1 MHMVEKIYTFKKGNQ
16 MSRTM
21 DLAGKLIFET
31 LKILKENDGEMAS
44 SLLMEALSKRV
55 SLDEWAKGTLEKT
68 GNIRWQS
75 ILHFYSIDLI
85 KAGYLL
91 KKKGV
96 WYLTPEGEKAMAKGE
111 KELLR
116 SAQNLYRVWKEK
128 NKKEENIQNG
138 NKDVQDEQIEEV
150 SQRVSSLLEDARAKA
165 NQSFTKFI
173 LEEFDPYSFQ
183 ELCGALFR
191 GMGYY
196 TPFIAPKG
204 KDGGVDVIAYKDPI
218 GSTTPHI
225 KIQIKYRQDT
235 KATSQELRQLKGIL
249 TTNDIGVFISISG
262 FASDALKEFKH
273 SSPHIELID
282 LERFIELWQ
291 EFYDKMKDED
301 KALMPISPV
310 YFVDKD

>member
-1 MHMVEKIYTFKKGNQ
+1 
-16 MSRTM
+16 MSRTV
-21 DLAGKLIFET
+21 DLAGKLVFET
-31 LKILKENDGEMAS
+31 LKLLKENDGEMAS

-55 SLDEWAKGTLEKT
+55 YLDDWAKSTLEKT

-96 WYLTPEGEKAMAKGE
+96 WYLTPEGEKAIDKGE
-111 KELLR
+111 KELLK
-116 SAQNLYRVWKEK
+116 SAQNLYHIWKEK
-128 NKKEENIQNG
+128 NKKETLIKTS
-138 NKDVQDEQIEEV
+138 NKDVPDEQIEEAT
-150 SQRVSSLLEDARAKA
+150 QKVSSLLDDARAKA

-291 EFYDKMKDED
+291 EFYEKMKDED

>member
-1 MHMVEKIYTFKKGNQ
+1 
-16 MSRTM
+16 MSRTTE
-21 DLAGKLIFET
+21 LACKLIFET
-31 LKILKENDGEMAS
+31 LKVLKENDGEMPS
-44 SLLMEALSKRV
+44 SVLMTILSKRV
-55 SLDEWAKGTLEKT
+55 DLDDWAKGILEKT

-75 ILHFYSIDLI
+75 ILHFYSIDMI
-85 KAGYLL
+85 KAGYIL

-96 WYLTPEGEKAMAKGE
+96 WYLTPEGEKAIALGD
-111 KELLR
+111 KELFHAVQ
-116 SAQNLYRVWKEK
+116 SGYRLWKEK
-128 NKKEENIQNG
+128 SKQGKSSSSTS
-138 NKDVQDEQIEEV
+138 KDIPDEQIEEV
-150 SQRVSSLLEDARAKA
+150 ARNVSSLLEDARSKA

-173 LEEFDPYSFQ
+173 LDEFDPYSFQ

-218 GSTTPHI
+218 GSSSPHI
-225 KIQIKYRQDT
+225 KIQIKYRQDL

-249 TTNDIGVFISISG
+249 TANDIGVFISVSG

-291 EFYDKMKDED
+291 EFYDRMRDED

-310 YFVDKD
+310 YFVDKKE

>member
-1 MHMVEKIYTFKKGNQ
+1 MKGELA
-16 MSRTM
+16 SASLM
-21 DLAGKLIFET
+21 D
-31 LKILKENDGEMAS
+31 
-44 SLLMEALSKRV
+44 ALSKRV
-55 SLDEWAKGTLEKT
+55 SLDDWAKGILEKS
-68 GNIRWQS
+68 GNIRWKS

-85 KAGYLL
+85 KAGYLI

-96 WYLTPEGEKAMAKGE
+96 WYLTPEGEKALEKGE
-111 KELLR
+111 KDLFK
-116 SAQNLYRVWKEK
+116 SAQTLYKIWYEK
-128 NKKEENIQNG
+128 NQFID
-138 NKDVQDEQIEEV
+138 KDIPEDKIEEET
-150 SQRVSSLLEDARAKA
+150 QKVSSILDDARSKA
-165 NQSFTKFI
+165 NQSFRKFI

-196 TPFIAPKG
+196 TPFVAPKG

-249 TTNDIGVFISISG
+249 TSNDIGVFISISG

-273 SSPHIELID
+273 SNPHIELID
-282 LERFIELWQ
+282 LERFVELWQ
-291 EFYDKMKDED
+291 EFYGNMKDED

-310 YFVDKD
+310 YFVDKV

>member
-1 MHMVEKIYTFKKGNQ
+1 
-16 MSRTM
+16 MSRTTE
-21 DLAGKLIFET
+21 LASKLIFET
-31 LKILKENDGEMAS
+31 LKVLKENDGEMAS
-44 SLLMEALSKRV
+44 ALLMETLSKRV
-55 SLDEWAKGTLEKT
+55 NLDDWARGTLEKT

-96 WYLTPEGEKAMAKGE
+96 WYLTPEGERAIDKGE
-111 KELLR
+111 KELLK
-116 SAQNLYRVWKEK
+116 SAQNLYRIWKEK
-128 NKKEENIQNG
+128 NKKEESSQIN
-138 NKDVQDEQIEEV
+138 NKDVPDEQIEAA
-150 SQRVSSLLEDARAKA
+150 SQKVSSLLDDARAKA

-291 EFYDKMKDED
+291 EFYEKMKDED

>member
-1 MHMVEKIYTFKKGNQ
+1 
-16 MSRTM
+16 MSRTTE
-21 DLAGKLIFET
+21 LASKLIFET
-31 LKILKENDGEMAS
+31 LKVFKENDGEMAS
-44 SLLMEALSKRV
+44 SLLMETLSKRV
-55 SLDEWAKGTLEKT
+55 NLDDWARGTLEKT

-96 WYLTPEGEKAMAKGE
+96 WYLTPEGEKAIDKGE
-111 KELLR
+111 KELLK
-116 SAQNLYRVWKEK
+116 SAQNLYRIWKEK
-128 NKKEENIQNG
+128 NKKEESSQIN
-138 NKDVQDEQIEEV
+138 NKDVPDEQIEAA
-150 SQRVSSLLEDARAKA
+150 SQKVSSLLDDARAKA

-291 EFYDKMKDED
+291 EFYEKMKDED

>member
-1 MHMVEKIYTFKKGNQ
+1 
-16 MSRTM
+16 MSRTV
-21 DLAGKLIFET
+21 DLAGKLVFET
-31 LKILKENDGEMAS
+31 LKLLKENDGEMAS

-55 SLDEWAKGTLEKT
+55 YLDDWAKSTLEKT

-96 WYLTPEGEKAMAKGE
+96 WYLTPEGEKAIDKGE
-111 KELLR
+111 KDLLK
-116 SAQNLYRVWKEK
+116 SAQNLYHIWKEK
-128 NKKEENIQNG
+128 NKKETLIKTS
-138 NKDVQDEQIEEV
+138 NKDVPDEQIEEAT
-150 SQRVSSLLEDARAKA
+150 QKVSSLLDDARAKA

-291 EFYDKMKDED
+291 EFYEKMKDED

>member
-1 MHMVEKIYTFKKGNQ
+1 
-16 MSRTM
+16 MSRTSE
-21 DLAGKLIFET
+21 LASKLVFET
-31 LKILKENDGEMAS
+31 LKVLKENEGELAS
-44 SLLMEALSKRV
+44 SLLMEQLSKRV
-55 SLDEWAKGTLEKT
+55 QLDDWAKGILEKT

-85 KAGYLL
+85 KAGFLI

-96 WYLTPEGEKAMAKGE
+96 WYLTPDGEKALEKGE
-111 KELLR
+111 KDLFKT
-116 SAQNLYRVWKEK
+116 AQNLYRAWKEK
-128 NKKEENIQNG
+128 NKEETHIH
-138 NKDVQDEQIEEV
+138 NKDISEEEIETV
-150 SQRVSSLLEDARAKA
+150 SQKVSSLLDDARSKA
-165 NQSFTKFI
+165 NQSFSKFI

-249 TTNDIGVFISISG
+249 TSNDIGVFISISG

-273 SSPHIELID
+273 SNPHIELID

-291 EFYDKMKDED
+291 EFYGNMKDED

-310 YFVDKD
+310 YFVDKE

>member
-1 MHMVEKIYTFKKGNQ
+1 
-16 MSRTM
+16 MSRTV
-21 DLAGKLIFET
+21 DLAGKLVFET
-31 LKILKENDGEMAS
+31 LKLLKENDGEMAS

-55 SLDEWAKGTLEKT
+55 YLDDWAKSTLEKT

-75 ILHFYSIDLI
+75 ILQFYSIDLI

-96 WYLTPEGEKAMAKGE
+96 WYLTPEGEKAIDNGE
-111 KELLR
+111 KELLK
-116 SAQNLYRVWKEK
+116 SAQNLYHIWKEK
-128 NKKEENIQNG
+128 NKKETLTKTS
-138 NKDVQDEQIEEV
+138 NKDVPDEQIEEAT
-150 SQRVSSLLEDARAKA
+150 QKVSSLLDDARAKA

-291 EFYDKMKDED
+291 EFYEKMKDED

>member
-1 MHMVEKIYTFKKGNQ
+1 
-16 MSRTM
+16 MSRTV
-21 DLAGKLIFET
+21 DLAGKLVFET
-31 LKILKENDGEMAS
+31 LKLLKENDGEMAS

-55 SLDEWAKGTLEKT
+55 YLDDWAKSTLEKT

-96 WYLTPEGEKAMAKGE
+96 WYLTPEGEKAIDKGE
-111 KELLR
+111 KELLK
-116 SAQNLYRVWKEK
+116 SAQNLYHIWKEK
-128 NKKEENIQNG
+128 NKKETLTKTS
-138 NKDVQDEQIEEV
+138 NKDVPDEQIEEAT
-150 SQRVSSLLEDARAKA
+150 QKVSSLLDDARAKA

-173 LEEFDPYSFQ
+173 LEEFDSYSFQ

-291 EFYDKMKDED
+291 EFYEKMKDED

>member
-1 MHMVEKIYTFKKGNQ
+1 
-16 MSRTM
+16 MSRTTE
-21 DLAGKLIFET
+21 LACKLIFET
-31 LKILKENDGEMAS
+31 LKVLKENDGEMPS
-44 SLLMEALSKRV
+44 SVLMTILSKRV
-55 SLDEWAKGTLEKT
+55 DLDDWAKGILEKT

-75 ILHFYSIDLI
+75 ILHFYSIDMI
-85 KAGYLL
+85 KAGYIL

-96 WYLTPEGEKAMAKGE
+96 WYLTPEGEKAIALGD
-111 KELLR
+111 KELFHAIQ
-116 SAQNLYRVWKEK
+116 SGYRLWKEK
-128 NKKEENIQNG
+128 SKQGKSSSSTS
-138 NKDVQDEQIEEV
+138 KDIPDEQIEEV
-150 SQRVSSLLEDARAKA
+150 AQKVSSLLEGARSKA

-173 LEEFDPYSFQ
+173 LDEFDPYSFQ

-218 GSTTPHI
+218 GSSSPHI
-225 KIQIKYRQDT
+225 KIQIKYRQDL

-249 TTNDIGVFISISG
+249 TANDIGVFISASG

-291 EFYDKMKDED
+291 EFYDRMRDED

-310 YFVDKD
+310 YFVDKKE

>member
-1 MHMVEKIYTFKKGNQ
+1 
-16 MSRTM
+16 MSRTV
-21 DLAGKLIFET
+21 DLAGKLVFET
-31 LKILKENDGEMAS
+31 LKLLKENDGEMAS

-55 SLDEWAKGTLEKT
+55 YLDDWAKSTLEKT

-96 WYLTPEGEKAMAKGE
+96 WYLTPEGEKAIDKGE
-111 KELLR
+111 KELLK
-116 SAQNLYRVWKEK
+116 SAQNLYHIWKEK
-128 NKKEENIQNG
+128 NKKETLTKTS
-138 NKDVQDEQIEEV
+138 NKDVPDEQIEEAT
-150 SQRVSSLLEDARAKA
+150 QKVSSLLDDARAKA

-262 FASDALKEFKH
+262 FAFDALKEFKH

-291 EFYDKMKDED
+291 EFYEKMKDED

>member
-1 MHMVEKIYTFKKGNQ
+1 
-16 MSRTM
+16 MSRTV
-21 DLAGKLIFET
+21 DLAGKLVFET
-31 LKILKENDGEMAS
+31 LKLLKENDGEMAS

-55 SLDEWAKGTLEKT
+55 YLDDWAKSTLEKT

-96 WYLTPEGEKAMAKGE
+96 WYLTPEGEKAIDKGE
-111 KELLR
+111 KELLK
-116 SAQNLYRVWKEK
+116 SAQNLYHIWKEK
-128 NKKEENIQNG
+128 NKKETLTKTS
-138 NKDVQDEQIEEV
+138 NKDVPDEQIEEAT
-150 SQRVSSLLEDARAKA
+150 QKISSLLDDARAKA

-291 EFYDKMKDED
+291 EFYEKMKDED

>member
-1 MHMVEKIYTFKKGNQ
+1 
-16 MSRTM
+16 MSRTTE
-21 DLAGKLIFET
+21 LASKLIFET
-31 LKILKENDGEMAS
+31 LKVLKENDGEMAS
-44 SLLMEALSKRV
+44 ALLMETLSKRV
-55 SLDEWAKGTLEKT
+55 NLDDWARGTLEKT

-96 WYLTPEGEKAMAKGE
+96 WYLTPEGEKAIDKGE
-111 KELLR
+111 KELLK
-116 SAQNLYRVWKEK
+116 SAQNLYRIWKEK
-128 NKKEENIQNG
+128 NKKEEPSQIS
-138 NKDVQDEQIEEV
+138 NKDVPDEQIEAA
-150 SQRVSSLLEDARAKA
+150 SQKVSSLLDDARAKA

-291 EFYDKMKDED
+291 EFYEKMKDED

>member
-1 MHMVEKIYTFKKGNQ
+1 
-16 MSRTM
+16 MSRTT
-21 DLAGKLIFET
+21 DLASKLVFEA
-31 LKILKENDGEMAS
+31 LKVLKENDGELPS
-44 SLLMEALSKRV
+44 SLLMEELSKRV
-55 SLDEWAKGTLEKT
+55 SLDDWAKGILEKT
-68 GNIRWQS
+68 GNVRWQS

-91 KKKGV
+91 KKKGI
-96 WYLTPEGEKAMAKGE
+96 WYLTPEGEKSLEKGE
-111 KELLR
+111 KDLLK
-116 SAQNLYRVWKEK
+116 SAQALYKIWKEK
-128 NKKEENIQNG
+128 NKDKSHPA
-138 NKDVQDEQIEEV
+138 NKDIPEEQIEKA
-150 SQRVSSLLEDARAKA
+150 SQKVSSLLDDARSKA

-173 LEEFDPYSFQ
+173 LEEFDPYTFQ

-218 GSTTPHI
+218 GSSTPHI
-225 KIQIKYRQDT
+225 KIQIKYRQDA

-249 TTNDIGVFISISG
+249 TSNDIGVFISISG

-273 SSPHIELID
+273 SNPHIELID

-291 EFYDKMKDED
+291 EFYGNMKDED

-310 YFVDKD
+310 YFVDKE

>member
-1 MHMVEKIYTFKKGNQ
+1 
-16 MSRTM
+16 MSRTV
-21 DLAGKLIFET
+21 DLAGKLVFET
-31 LKILKENDGEMAS
+31 LKLLKENDGEMAF

-55 SLDEWAKGTLEKT
+55 YLDDWAKSTLEKT

-96 WYLTPEGEKAMAKGE
+96 WYLTPEGEKAIDKGE
-111 KELLR
+111 KELLK
-116 SAQNLYRVWKEK
+116 SAQNLYHIWKEK
-128 NKKEENIQNG
+128 NKKETLTKTS
-138 NKDVQDEQIEEV
+138 NKDVPDEQIEEAT
-150 SQRVSSLLEDARAKA
+150 QKVSSLLDDARAKA

-291 EFYDKMKDED
+291 EFYEKMKDED

>member
-1 MHMVEKIYTFKKGNQ
+1 
-16 MSRTM
+16 MSRTV
-21 DLAGKLIFET
+21 DLAGKLVFET
-31 LKILKENDGEMAS
+31 LKLLKENDGEMAS

-55 SLDEWAKGTLEKT
+55 YLDDWAKSTLEKT

-96 WYLTPEGEKAMAKGE
+96 WYLTPEGEKAIDKGE
-111 KELLR
+111 KELLK
-116 SAQNLYRVWKEK
+116 SAQNLYHIWKEK
-128 NKKEENIQNG
+128 NKKETLTKTSNN
-138 NKDVQDEQIEEV
+138 DVPDEQIEEAT
-150 SQRVSSLLEDARAKA
+150 QEVSSLLDDARAKA

-291 EFYDKMKDED
+291 EFYEKMKDED

>member
-1 MHMVEKIYTFKKGNQ
+1 
-16 MSRTM
+16 MSRTV
-21 DLAGKLIFET
+21 DLAGKLVFET
-31 LKILKENDGEMAS
+31 LKLLKENDGEMAS

-55 SLDEWAKGTLEKT
+55 YLDDWAKSTLEKT

-96 WYLTPEGEKAMAKGE
+96 WYLTLEGEKAIDKGE
-111 KELLR
+111 KELLK
-116 SAQNLYRVWKEK
+116 SAQNLYHIWKEK
-128 NKKEENIQNG
+128 NKKETLTKTS
-138 NKDVQDEQIEEV
+138 NKDVPDEQIEEAT
-150 SQRVSSLLEDARAKA
+150 QKVSSLLDDARAKA

-291 EFYDKMKDED
+291 EFYEKMKDED

>member
-1 MHMVEKIYTFKKGNQ
+1 MRMIEMRHTLRKGNQ
-16 MSRTM
+16 MSRTT
-21 DLAGKLIFET
+21 DLASKLIFET
-31 LKILKENDGEMAS
+31 LKVLKENDGEMAS
-44 SLLMEALSKRV
+44 SLLMETLSKRV
-55 SLDEWAKGTLEKT
+55 NLDDWARGTLEKT

-96 WYLTPEGEKAMAKGE
+96 WYLTPEGEKAIDKGE
-111 KELLR
+111 KELLK
-116 SAQNLYRVWKEK
+116 SAQNLYRIWKEK
-128 NKKEENIQNG
+128 NKKEESSQIN
-138 NKDVQDEQIEEV
+138 NKDVPDEQIEAA
-150 SQRVSSLLEDARAKA
+150 SQKVSSLLDDARAKA

-291 EFYDKMKDED
+291 EFYEKMKDED

>member
-1 MHMVEKIYTFKKGNQ
+1 
-16 MSRTM
+16 MSRTV
-21 DLAGKLIFET
+21 DLAGKLVFET
-31 LKILKENDGEMAS
+31 LKLLKENDGEMAS

-55 SLDEWAKGTLEKT
+55 YLDDWAKSTLEKT

-85 KAGYLL
+85 KDGYLL

-96 WYLTPEGEKAMAKGE
+96 WYLTPEGEKAIDKGE
-111 KELLR
+111 KELLK
-116 SAQNLYRVWKEK
+116 SAQNLYHIWKEK
-128 NKKEENIQNG
+128 NKKETLTKTS
-138 NKDVQDEQIEEV
+138 NKDVPDEQIEEAT
-150 SQRVSSLLEDARAKA
+150 QKVSSLLDDARAKA

-291 EFYDKMKDED
+291 EFYEKMKDED

>member
-1 MHMVEKIYTFKKGNQ
+1 
-16 MSRTM
+16 MSRTT
-21 DLAGKLIFET
+21 DLASKLVFET
-31 LKILKENDGEMAS
+31 LKILKENDGELAS
-44 SLLMEALSKRV
+44 SLLMETLANRISF
-55 SLDEWAKGTLEKT
+55 DDWARWTLEKT

-96 WYLTPEGEKAMAKGE
+96 WYLTPEGEKAIDKGE
-111 KELLR
+111 RELLK
-116 SAQNLYRVWKEK
+116 SAQNLYRIWREK
-128 NKKEENIQNG
+128 NKKEENTQIS
-138 NKDVQDEQIEEV
+138 NKDVPDEQIEAA
-150 SQRVSSLLEDARAKA
+150 SQKVSSLLDDAISKA
-165 NQSFTKFI
+165 NQSFSKFI
-173 LEEFDPYSFQ
+173 LEEFDAYTFQ
-183 ELCGALFR
+183 DLCAALFR

-218 GSTTPHI
+218 GSATPHI
-225 KIQIKYRQDT
+225 KIQIKYRQDI
-235 KATSQELRQLKGIL
+235 KASSQELRELKGIL

-273 SSPHIELID
+273 SNPHIELID

-291 EFYDKMKDED
+291 EFYDKMEDED
-301 KALMPISPV
+301 KALMPITPV
-310 YFVDKD
+310 YFVDKK

>member
-1 MHMVEKIYTFKKGNQ
+1 MIEMRHTLRKGNK
-16 MSRTM
+16 MSRTT
-21 DLAGKLIFET
+21 DLASKLIFET
-31 LKILKENDGEMAS
+31 LKVLKENDGEMAS
-44 SLLMEALSKRV
+44 SLLMETLSKRV
-55 SLDEWAKGTLEKT
+55 NLDEWARGTLEKT

-96 WYLTPEGEKAMAKGE
+96 WYLTPEGEKAIDKGE
-111 KELLR
+111 KELLK
-116 SAQNLYRVWKEK
+116 SAQNLYRIWKEK
-128 NKKEENIQNG
+128 NKKEESSQIN
-138 NKDVQDEQIEEV
+138 NKDVPDEQIEAA
-150 SQRVSSLLEDARAKA
+150 SQKVSSLLDDARAKA

-173 LEEFDPYSFQ
+173 LEAFDPYSFQ

-291 EFYDKMKDED
+291 EFYEKMKDED

>member
-1 MHMVEKIYTFKKGNQ
+1 
-16 MSRTM
+16 MSRTTE
-21 DLAGKLIFET
+21 LASKLIFET
-31 LKILKENDGEMAS
+31 LKVLKENDGEMAS
-44 SLLMEALSKRV
+44 SLLMETLSKRV
-55 SLDEWAKGTLEKT
+55 NLDDWARGTLEKT

-96 WYLTPEGEKAMAKGE
+96 WYLTPEGEKAIDKGE
-111 KELLR
+111 KELLK
-116 SAQNLYRVWKEK
+116 SAQNLYRIWKEK
-128 NKKEENIQNG
+128 NKKEESSQIN
-138 NKDVQDEQIEEV
+138 NKDVPDEQIEAA
-150 SQRVSSLLEDARAKA
+150 SQKVSSLLDDARAKA

-204 KDGGVDVIAYKDPI
+204 KDGGVDFIAYKDPI

-291 EFYDKMKDED
+291 EFYEKMKDED

>member
-1 MHMVEKIYTFKKGNQ
+1 M
-16 MSRTM
+16 
-21 DLAGKLIFET
+21 
-31 LKILKENDGEMAS
+31 
-44 SLLMEALSKRV
+44 
-55 SLDEWAKGTLEKT
+55 
-68 GNIRWQS
+68 
-75 ILHFYSIDLI
+75 
-85 KAGYLL
+85 
-91 KKKGV
+91 
-96 WYLTPEGEKAMAKGE
+96 P
-111 KELLR
+111 
-116 SAQNLYRVWKEK
+116 
-128 NKKEENIQNG
+128 
-138 NKDVQDEQIEEV
+138 DEQIEEAT
-150 SQRVSSLLEDARAKA
+150 QKVSSLLDDARAKA

-173 LEEFDPYSFQ
+173 LEEFAPYSFQ

-291 EFYDKMKDED
+291 EFYEKMKDED

>member
-1 MHMVEKIYTFKKGNQ
+1 
-16 MSRTM
+16 MSRTI
-21 DLAGKLIFET
+21 DLASKLVFET
-31 LKILKENDGEMAS
+31 LKILKENDGELPS
-44 SLLMEALSKRV
+44 SLLMDALAKRV
-55 SLDEWAKGTLEKT
+55 PLDEWAKGILEKT

-96 WYLTPEGEKAMAKGE
+96 WYLTPEGEKSLEKGE
-111 KELLR
+111 KDLLK
-116 SAQNLYRVWKEK
+116 SAQALYKIWKEK
-128 NKKEENIQNG
+128 NNPI
-138 NKDVQDEQIEEV
+138 NKDIPEEQIEEA
-150 SQRVSSLLEDARAKA
+150 SQKVSSLLEDARSKA

-173 LEEFDPYSFQ
+173 LEEFDPYTFQ

-218 GSTTPHI
+218 GSSTPHI
-225 KIQIKYRQDT
+225 KIQIKYRQDM

-249 TTNDIGVFISISG
+249 TSNDIGVFISICG

-273 SSPHIELID
+273 SNPHIELID

-291 EFYDKMKDED
+291 EFYGNMKDED

-310 YFVDKD
+310 YFVDKE

>member
-1 MHMVEKIYTFKKGNQ
+1 
-16 MSRTM
+16 MSKTSE
-21 DLAGKLIFET
+21 LASKLVFET
-31 LKILKENDGEMAS
+31 LKILKENEGELAS
-44 SLLMEALSKRV
+44 SLLMEKLSKRV
-55 SLDEWAKGTLEKT
+55 QLDDWAKGILEKT

-85 KAGYLL
+85 KAGFLI

-96 WYLTPEGEKAMAKGE
+96 WYLTPDGENALKMGEKDLFKT
-111 KELLR
+111 
-116 SAQNLYRVWKEK
+116 AQTPYRAWKEK
-128 NKKEENIQNG
+128 NTKETHTS
-138 NKDVQDEQIEEV
+138 NKDVSEEEIETV
-150 SQRVSSLLEDARAKA
+150 SQKVSSLLDGARSKA
-165 NQSFTKFI
+165 NQSFSKFI
-173 LEEFDPYSFQ
+173 LEEFDPYTFQ

-218 GSTTPHI
+218 GSSTPHI
-225 KIQIKYRQDT
+225 KIQIKYRQDA

-249 TTNDIGVFISISG
+249 TNNDIGVFISISG

-273 SSPHIELID
+273 SNPHIELID

-291 EFYDKMKDED
+291 EFYGKMKDED

-310 YFVDKD
+310 YFVDKE

>member
-1 MHMVEKIYTFKKGNQ
+1 
-16 MSRTM
+16 MSRTT
-21 DLAGKLIFET
+21 DLASKLVFET
-31 LKILKENDGEMAS
+31 LKILKENDGELAS
-44 SLLMEALSKRV
+44 SLLMETLANRISF
-55 SLDEWAKGTLEKT
+55 DDWARGTLEKT

-96 WYLTPEGEKAMAKGE
+96 WYLTPEGEKAIDKGE
-111 KELLR
+111 RELLK
-116 SAQNLYRVWKEK
+116 SAQNLYRIWREK
-128 NKKEENIQNG
+128 NKKEENTQIS
-138 NKDVQDEQIEEV
+138 NKDVPDEQIEAA
-150 SQRVSSLLEDARAKA
+150 SQKVSSLLDDAISKA
-165 NQSFTKFI
+165 NQSFSKFI
-173 LEEFDPYSFQ
+173 LEEFDAYTFQ
-183 ELCGALFR
+183 DLCAALFR

-218 GSTTPHI
+218 GSATPHI
-225 KIQIKYRQDT
+225 KIQIKYRQDI
-235 KATSQELRQLKGIL
+235 KASSQELRELKGIL

-273 SSPHIELID
+273 SNPHIELID

-291 EFYDKMKDED
+291 EFYDKMEDED
-301 KALMPISPV
+301 KALMPITPV
-310 YFVDKD
+310 YFVDKK

>member
-1 MHMVEKIYTFKKGNQ
+1 MEDV
-16 MSRTM
+16 MSRSA
-21 DLAGKLIFET
+21 DLGSKLIYEA
-31 LKILKENDGEMAS
+31 LKILKENDGELS
-44 SLLMEALSKRV
+44 SSILMEYISQRIN
-55 SLDEWAKGTLEKT
+55 LDEWAKSSLEKT

-75 ILHFYSIDLI
+75 ILHFYSIDLT
-85 KAGYLL
+85 KAGYLI

-96 WYLTPEGEKAMAKGE
+96 WYLTPEGEKAMEKGE
-111 KELLR
+111 KELFK
-116 SAQNLYRVWKEK
+116 SAQTLYREWKQK
-128 NKKEENIQNG
+128 NKKEEHNQTNI
-138 NKDVQDEQIEEV
+138 KDIPDEQIEEV
-150 SQRVSSLLEDARAKA
+150 SQKVSSLLEDARSKA
-165 NQSFTKFI
+165 NKSFTKYI
-173 LEEFDPYSFQ
+173 LEEFDPYTFQ

-196 TPFIAPKG
+196 TPFIAPRG

-249 TTNDIGVFISISG
+249 TTNDIGIFISVSG

-273 SSPHIELID
+273 SNPHIELID

-291 EFYDKMKDED
+291 EFYGKMNDED
-301 KALMPISPV
+301 KSLMPISPV
-310 YFVDKD
+310 YFVDKE